1 MEQEGWVGSLR
12 VSAVYLCGVVAGTL
26 GTSLSDPSTYIAGAS
41 GGVYALI
48 AAHLATLALNWHEDS
63 AVRIRKVIHKPL
75 TRVIR
80 LVFIITLTLHDI
92 GLAIYVRFFSET
104 PNQTGFM
111 GHLCGALGGLLVGIF
126 ILDNRR
132 VSSWEPIVQWISFAL
147 YCAFIIFAVLWNIW
161 GNEWSGSQFFPV
173 PKYNDESDEADTC
186 RHYSWP

>member
-12 VSAVYLCGVVAGTL
+12 VGAVYLCGVVAGTL

-104 PNQTGFM
+104 PNQVCFCILIN
-111 GHLCGALGGLLVGIF
+111 HAL
-126 ILDNRR
+126 
-132 VSSWEPIVQWISFAL
+132 
-147 YCAFIIFAVLWNIW
+147 
-161 GNEWSGSQFFPV
+161 SQKPT
-173 PKYNDESDEADTC
+173 K
-186 RHYSWP
+186 

>member
-12 VSAVYLCGVVAGTL
+12 VGAVYLCGVVAGTL

-104 PNQTGFM
+104 PNQVCFCTFLSVDR
-111 GHLCGALGGLLVGIF
+111 LCFTTENLSINRLGSWVTCAGLSEVY
-126 ILDNRR
+126 
-132 VSSWEPIVQWISFAL
+132 W
-147 YCAFIIFAVLWNIW
+147 
-161 GNEWSGSQFFPV
+161 
-173 PKYNDESDEADTC
+173 
-186 RHYSWP
+186 

>member
-12 VSAVYLCGVVAGTL
+12 VGVVYLCGVVAGTL

-104 PNQTGFM
+104 PNQVCFCT
-111 GHLCGALGGLLVGIF
+111 
-126 ILDNRR
+126 ILH
-132 VSSWEPIVQWISFAL
+132 QLQHAHH
-147 YCAFIIFAVLWNIW
+147 A
-161 GNEWSGSQFFPV
+161 
-173 PKYNDESDEADTC
+173 
-186 RHYSWP
+186 